1 MSSSSTTINP
11 STVSSPITS
20 SALSSLLPGM
30 ILPSNTTNAL
40 TQNADNVENVS
51 QHTKSVNTKPN
62 QSTKKECNSGNS
74 NKSSP
79 MPSLVS
85 KNNNPQPPTTG
96 EVLANGLQLSVAPV
110 RRYKQYTEETLQQ
123 ALREIMEGQRYVEL
137 SSFYIH

>member
-11 STVSSPITS
+11 SNISSPITS
-20 SALSSLLPGM
+20 NALSSLLPGM

-51 QHTKSVNTKPN
+51 QHTKNVNTKPS

-123 ALREIMEGQRYVEL
+123 ALREIMEGQRYVT
-137 SSFYIH
+137 Y

>member
-40 TQNADNVENVS
+40 TQNTENVENVS
-51 QHTKSVNTKPN
+51 QHTKSVTIKPN
-62 QSTKKECNSGNS
+62 HGTKKEINSGNS

-137 SSFYIH
+137 NSFNIS